1 MQLAKSC
8 QQACRYYSEPGGNK
22 TGFLMKKQSFKIMR
36 EEFNMKRNLMKWLAV
51 LLVVG
56 LLAATG
62 AIASDESITGT
73 IEKTDQGIVISADN
87 GDSYIVLGKDL
98 SDMVGETVTATGTLS
113 EGQTGKTLTVIS
125 VEPAQK

>member
-1 MQLAKSC
+1 
-8 QQACRYYSEPGGNK
+8 
-22 TGFLMKKQSFKIMR
+22 
-36 EEFNMKRNLMKWLAV
+36 MKRNLMKWLAV

-87 GDSYIVLGKDL
+87 GDSYIVMGKDL
-98 SDMVGETVTATGTLS
+98 SDMVGETVKATGTLAES
-113 EGQTGKTLTVIS
+113 QEGKTLTVIS
-125 VEPAQK
+125 IEPVQK

>member
-1 MQLAKSC
+1 
-8 QQACRYYSEPGGNK
+8 
-22 TGFLMKKQSFKIMR
+22 
-36 EEFNMKRNLMKWLAV
+36 MKRNLIKWLSV

-87 GDSYIVLGKDL
+87 GDTYIVMGKDL
-98 SDMVGETVTATGTLS
+98 SDMVGQTVKATGTLA
-113 EGQTGKTLTVIS
+113 EGQAGKTLTVIS
-125 VEPAQK
+125 IEPVNK

>member
-1 MQLAKSC
+1 
-8 QQACRYYSEPGGNK
+8 
-22 TGFLMKKQSFKIMR
+22 MKKKSTITTR
-36 EEFNMKRNLMKWLAV
+36 EVINMKRNLIKWLAV

-73 IEKTDQGIVISADN
+73 IEKTDAGIVISADN
-87 GDSYIVLGKDL
+87 GDSYIVAGKDL
-98 SDMVGETVTATGTLS
+98 SDMVGQTVKATGTLA

-125 VEPAQK
+125 VEPISK